1 MVYFIGDKK
10 CQKGGKCIY
19 LARYKVT
26 KNNSCKY
33 FCYNHCDENY
43 DKKIK
48 LRKFVNDKIY
58 DFGEINIK
66 DAKDIMSYCYILNKL
81 ICKLDKVFKEIK
93 IGNSIIKFSS
103 NRHKYNSRIFTL
115 TVDHSNYTQKIRAN
129 NDGTNKGYII
139 KIKNIYDNCKNIS
152 YKKRINM
159 VNCKDAFYFINKMM
173 REMYCGYEI
182 DYITGKC
189 SIIETEFYKYCGVYY
204 KKYKS
209 VLDDIKQSNINVI
222 LSSYLLGLDF

>member
-1 MVYFIGDKK
+1 MIFYGFEK
-10 CQKGGKCIY
+10 CQKYCKKEGRCNS

-26 KNNSCKY
+26 KNNSFNY
-33 FCYNHCDENY
+33 FCDSHYDE
-43 DKKIK
+43 KTK
-48 LRKFVNDKIY
+48 LRKFVECIIY
-58 DFGEINIK
+58 YFGEINIK
-66 DAKDIMSYCYILNKL
+66 DINDIMSYRYFLNKL
-81 ICKLDKVFKEIK
+81 IFKLDKVFKEIK

-103 NRHKYNSRIFTL
+103 NRHISFSHVFTL
-115 TVDHSNYTQKIRAN
+115 TIYHSNYMQEIRAKY
-129 NDGTNKGYII
+129 DGTSMGYII
-139 KIKNIYDNCKNIS
+139 TIENIYNNCKNIS
-152 YKKRINM
+152 YKKRINKYYY
-159 VNCKDAFYFINKMM
+159 KDSYIFIKKMM

-189 SIIETEFYKYCGVYY
+189 SIIEKEFHICRTYY